1 MKASKAR
8 LILLA
13 SIALLAAAVLAS
25 LPTAAVAAEWFVA
38 GKALSAPTELSATVS
53 KPITLSVPA
62 AKVKIECPN
71 ATFTK
76 LEIFEKTLS
85 QAEAIDL
92 SKCKVI
98 EPAGCTL
105 VKEEITTEG
114 GIVLTP
120 TIGPGKSVTLVKT
133 PLHGTTIVVLR
144 FSTEACGALAGAK
157 APVTGKVSTTAPTL
171 QEEKT
176 EQKVDFEGETEGLTV
191 EIGKVKDPVFLSGE
205 LSEEVAS
212 EKAWSFH

>member
-1 MKASKAR
+1 MKASKTR
-8 LILLA
+8 LALLA
-13 SIALLAAAVLAS
+13 SIALLAAVALAS
-25 LPTAAVAAEWFVA
+25 LPAGALASEWRVE
-38 GKALSAPTELSATVS
+38 GNPLSGPTELSATVS
-53 KPITLSVPA
+53 KPVTVSVPA
-62 AKVKIECPN
+62 AKIKIECPH

-92 SKCKVI
+92 SSCKVI

-157 APVTGKVSTTAPTL
+157 APVTGKVPTTAPTL
-171 QEEKT
+171 QEEKK

-205 LSEEVAS
+205 LTEKVAS
-212 EKAWSFH
+212 EKTWSFH